1 MNDLKPEN
9 CPIGKELNGK
19 IKVLE
24 SQQAFFRDES
34 EKGDKIIASQIIE
47 VKTFFKELSN
57 SIQGFTICITNTKK
71 DIESI
76 GKEVK
81 EVKNDHEHR
90 LRDIEK
96 RKGRWLDRI
105 VSGGFAAIAA
115 VSLSFLIAIL
125 TGSIKL

>member
-1 MNDLKPEN
+1 MNDLKSEN
-9 CPIGKELNGK
+9 CPVGRELNGK

-34 EKGDKIIASQIIE
+34 EKGDKIIVSQIIE

-71 DIESI
+71 DIETI